1 MVELEALGERRRAGA
16 PEGRESDSLALA
28 DALGD
33 ASKALAS
40 ANGACAR
47 ARRQPAERSDGE
59 GDGACVAGM
68 AKPVRPLVPPDGGW
82 GWMVVLGVAVC
93 NATTQSLLSVFGL
106 LFFDTLEEMGAETTG
121 AAVISNSMVAITNF
135 SGLMT
140 GPVMRRFTYRQVA
153 MAGGVLVAVGM
164 FFTSM
169 ATKMWHLFV
178 SYSVL
183 VGLGLGLLNPS
194 TFVAVNAFFT
204 RARGRAV
211 GLSMAGTGLGQMLMP
226 HAVRFLLDRYSFRG
240 AVLILSAVALHSIA
254 GAMLFHPLRWHARPA
269 PADDSDSAPA
279 PASCPERQPL
289 AKHHHHRR
297 HPQQAHHARQ
307 PTKAAAT
314 AVAVPRRG
322 DVEAPAAERRPLT
335 GPAHA
340 HAHDKGARPP
350 TPLRDVAAMGD
361 SLPVVRALDMDKAEK
376 EFIVL
381 EEKRRAGCW
390 GRWVRLLDLDLLSDA
405 FMVMLLAG
413 LAAVYTA
420 GVNFNMLYPFF
431 LAASGLARADVAL
444 CMSLMA
450 GLDITS
456 RLVLPLFTDRA
467 RVPARITF
475 LVGALVLAATRSL
488 VALQEEL
495 PALLATS
502 ALCGFVRG
510 ATTVNHNL
518 AVSESCSPE
527 KLPGALG
534 LNMVIKGISILILG
548 LFIGWLRDVTG
559 SYTLCMHVLSLIVT
573 LPMLVWLAEIWVS
586 RRRRR
591 RLHRPSVSPP
601 PSPLPSRQSPPPYEA
616 PPSPP
621 RTPTPPTP
629 PPTPSP
635 PPSPPPPLLSPSS
648 PLTAPKTMPTPRL
661 QVITVER

>member
-16 PEGRESDSLALA
+16 PGARESDSLALA

-33 ASKALAS
+33 ASKALAG
-40 ANGACAR
+40 ANCACAR
-47 ARRQPAERSDGE
+47 ARRPPAACSDGE

-68 AKPVRPLVPPDGGW
+68 AQPVRPLVPPDGGW

-93 NATTQSLLSVFGL
+93 NGPERALDRGLARTGLDGAGRAGRVLEVAGRALDGAGRGWTGLDRDGQDWTDWERDWTGLDQGRGRATTQSLLSVFGL

-169 ATKMWHLFV
+169 ATKMWHLFI

-211 GLSMAGTGLGQMLMP
+211 GL
-226 HAVRFLLDRYSFRG
+226 FRG

-279 PASCPERQPL
+279 TCPERQPL
-289 AKHHHHRR
+289 AKHHHHHHHR

-307 PTKAAAT
+307 PTKAAA
-314 AVAVPRRG
+314 AAVPRRG

-335 GPAHA
+335 GPA

-361 SLPVVRALDMDKAEK
+361 SLPVVRALDKDKAEK
-376 EFIVL
+376 EFIV
-381 EEKRRAGCW
+381 
-390 GRWVRLLDLDLLSDA
+390 
-405 FMVMLLAG
+405 
-413 LAAVYTA
+413 
-420 GVNFNMLYPFF
+420 
-431 LAASGLARADVAL
+431 
-444 CMSLMA
+444 
-450 GLDITS
+450 
-456 RLVLPLFTDRA
+456 
-467 RVPARITF
+467 
-475 LVGALVLAATRSL
+475 
-488 VALQEEL
+488 VALQDEL

-548 LFIGWLRDVTG
+548 LFIDKE
-559 SYTLCMHVLSLIVT
+559 
-573 LPMLVWLAEIWVS
+573 PLAERCDWE
-586 RRRRR
+586 
-591 RLHRPSVSPP
+591 LHPVHARAVADRDAAHAGLAGGNLGEPP
-601 PSPLPSRQSPPPYEA
+601 PA
-616 PPSPP
+616 
-621 RTPTPPTP
+621 
-629 PPTPSP
+629 
-635 PPSPPPPLLSPSS
+635 SPPPPPER
-648 PLTAPKTMPTPRL
+648 LTAAVAAALAPVPAALRGPAVSAAYAHTAHAAADAADTVTAAALTLVALDGSQNDAHAAVTGSAVIGPR
-661 QVITVER
+661 VAHPGVCGV